1 MADFE
6 LFFDHTCPYCYR
18 GHGYLKE
25 LLARYPG
32 VKVAWR
38 PVEAHPKV
46 EEPEHKPYEDLAVQ
60 GAFFVRA
67 HNPELELAYH
77 ERIYKANFEEHKAVD
92 DVAVLAKCAAELG
105 VDAAAFEAALR
116 NGTYAKALAE
126 ANDHAY
132 EEQKIW
138 AVPSYVCGEKRLDAV
153 PGVGVT
159 KDQIEALIKDC
170 FSL

>member
-18 GHGYLKE
+18 GHTYLKE
-25 LLARYPG
+25 LLPKFPNA
-32 VKVAWR
+32 KIAWR

-46 EEPEHKPYEDLAVQ
+46 EEPGHKPYEDLAVM
-60 GAFFVRA
+60 GALFVQE
-67 HNPELELAYH
+67 HCPDKELAYH
-77 ERIYKANFEEHKAVD
+77 ERVYKAHFEDRVAVD
-92 DVAVLAKCAAELG
+92 DISVLAKCGADIGA
-105 VDAAAFEAALR
+105 DAAAFEAALKS
-116 NGTYAKALAE
+116 GAYAGALSS

-132 EEQKIW
+132 ETQKIW

-159 KDQIEALIKDC
+159 KDQVEALLRDC
-170 FSL
+170 FG